1 VQQLGKQFSER
12 LNKILDELDMPVPIR
27 ERAAL
32 LSKMLDIPRQQ
43 AFSILDGHLIPDAQ
57 LLERIAA
64 ELEVEPHQLT
74 GSKK

>member
-43 AFSILDGHLIPDAQ
+43 AFSILDGCTVVGTHC
-57 LLERIAA
+57 R
-64 ELEVEPHQLT
+64 
-74 GSKK
+74 